1 MTAAEKETT
10 PSLTLSPEA
19 EAFVRAVGAAADLP
33 AFVHNVRAIGQMA
46 SNLEAKVEM
55 LEQAIVQDVTLAAK
69 VIKIANALTGSG
81 SAMDGTVQVGS
92 VKQAIMLLGYDRVQH
107 LSSATSVFGKIEQ
120 DAPAV
125 RDLLVESVL
134 TANHSLQLSLAV
146 GMTQPELAY
155 LCGLFRRLGE
165 VLVACYRPKQYRAW
179 QEMAQRSAPPQDG
192 DEAQVFLFTFEEVG
206 VALASKW
213 GMPGPVVQT
222 MRPYRGLGEGDHTLH
237 MITQC
242 SADVARLQFGAVPSD
257 DDGALHLL
265 REAWAKR
272 VGLPIDDL
280 AECLDVAL
288 TEAAPTLR
296 TMHVDMDAWMRG
308 QRDTR
313 AVARVR
319 RERELAGPA
328 QVDGEAAELAALSE
342 QLNANGNDTERE
354 AKLRESVRKLV
365 ELRQNASASNDVGS
379 VTNATLRAACDAG
392 FERGVLGIST
402 EDFKLVRGRVGIGSG
417 GSEVARNF
425 VVRPTATFGPIGAA
439 LQNRSDLFVELT
451 GADAKLYGR
460 DRLIRELDPSQ
471 FALLPLVVADTLV
484 GCLYFDSTLESVEA
498 TDTTRWLMRNLR
510 DQLVAAFAKHRAG
523 GRGEQAPDK
532 VAEAA

>member
-1 MTAAEKETT
+1 MTTAAQEPI
-10 PSLTLSPEA
+10 PSVTLSPEA

-46 SNLEAKVEM
+46 SNLEAKVEL

-69 VIKIANALTGSG
+69 VIKIANALTGSVTATAG
-81 SAMDGTVQVGS
+81 EPQISS

-134 TANHSLQLSLAV
+134 TANHGLQLSLAV
-146 GMTQPELAY
+146 GSTKPELAY

-165 VLVACYRPKQYRAW
+165 VLVACYRPKQYRVW
-179 QEMAQRSAPPQDG
+179 QERAQRGAPPQEG
-192 DEAQVFLFTFEEVG
+192 DEAQVFAFTFEEVG

-213 GMPGPVVQT
+213 GMPGAVVQT
-222 MRPYRGLGEGDHTLH
+222 MRPYRGLGEGDHVLH
-237 MITQC
+237 MVTQC
-242 SADVARLQFGAVPSD
+242 SAEVARLQFGAVPSD
-257 DDGALHLL
+257 DDNALHLL

-272 VGLPIDDL
+272 VGVPIDDL
-280 AECLDVAL
+280 AGCLDAAL

-296 TMHVDMDAWMRG
+296 TMHVDMDAWMAG
-308 QRDTR
+308 QRDAR

-319 RERELAGPA
+319 RERELAGLSEVA
-328 QVDGEAAELAALSE
+328 GEAAALAELSE
-342 QLNANGNDTERE
+342 QLNANSADSDRE
-354 AKLRESVRKLV
+354 AALRESVRKLV
-365 ELRQNASASNDVGS
+365 ALRQDASAPNDVGS
-379 VTNATLRAACDAG
+379 VTNATLRAACEAG

-402 EDFKLVRGRVGIGSG
+402 EDFKFIRRRVGIGSG
-417 GSEVARNF
+417 GTELARNF
-425 VVRPTATFGPIGAA
+425 VVRPTANFGPIGAA
-439 LQNRSDLFVELT
+439 LQAQADLFVELT
-451 GADAKLYGR
+451 GADAKVYGR

-471 FALLPLVVADTLV
+471 FALLPLVVGDTLL
-484 GCLYFDSTLESVEA
+484 GCLYFDSTVESVDV

-510 DQLVAAFAKHRAG
+510 DQLVAAFAKHRAAT
-523 GRGEQAPDK
+523 RTERLD
-532 VAEAA
+532 EAA

>member
-1 MTAAEKETT
+1 MHAAAEAVQ
-10 PSLTLSPEA
+10 PAALSPEA

-33 AFVHNVRAIGQMA
+33 AFVHNVRSIGQMA
-46 SNLEAKVEM
+46 SNLEAKVEL
-55 LEQAIVQDVTLAAK
+55 LEKAIVQDVTLAAK

-81 SAMDGTVQVGS
+81 TAPGVEPQIAS

-107 LSSATSVFGKIEQ
+107 LSSATSVFGKIEA

-134 TANHSLQLSLAV
+134 TANHGLQLSMTV
-146 GMTQPELAY
+146 GTSKPELAY

-179 QEMAQRSAPPQDG
+179 QDEALRVASPQEG
-192 DEAQVFLFTFEEVG
+192 DEAKVFAFTFEEVG

-213 GMPGPVVQT
+213 GMPGAVVQT

-242 SADVARLQFGAVPSD
+242 SAEVARVQFGTGPSD
-257 DDGALHLL
+257 DGDALRAL
-265 REAWAKR
+265 REAWANR
-272 VGLPIDDL
+272 VGLPIGDL
-280 AECLDVAL
+280 AECLDAAL

-296 TMHVDMDAWMRG
+296 TMHVNMEAWVKKQGDA
-308 QRDTR
+308 R

-319 RERELAGPA
+319 RERELASPPMVA
-328 QVDGEAAELAALSE
+328 GEDAALAELSAQLSD
-342 QLNANGNDTERE
+342 NSTDSERE
-354 AKLRESVRKLV
+354 ARLRESVRKLV
-365 ELRQNASASNDVGS
+365 ALRQDATATNDVGT
-379 VTNATLRAACDAG
+379 VTHATLRAVCEAG

-402 EDFKLVRGRVGIGSG
+402 EDFKFVRGRLGIGAG
-417 GSEVARNF
+417 GAELARAF

-439 LQNRSDLFVELT
+439 LQSRADLFVELT

-460 DRLIRELDPSQ
+460 DRLIKELDPSQ
-471 FALLPLVVADTLV
+471 FALLPLVVGDTLL

-498 TDTTRWLMRNLR
+498 TDTTRWLMCNLR
-510 DQLVAAFAKHRAG
+510 DQLVAAFAKHRAA
-523 GRGEQAPDK
+523 GRQDQ

>member
-1 MTAAEKETT
+1 MTSAWNENVQPVA
-10 PSLTLSPEA
+10 LSPEA
-19 EAFVRAVGAAADLP
+19 ETFVRAVGAAADLP

-46 SNLEAKVEM
+46 SNLEAKVEL

-69 VIKIANALTGSG
+69 IIKIANALTGSVSPASG
-81 SAMDGTVQVGS
+81 DPQIAS

-146 GMTQPELAY
+146 GVAKPELAY

-165 VLVACYRPKQYRAW
+165 VLVACYRPKQYRVW
-179 QEMAQRSAPPQDG
+179 QDLAQRGAPPKEG
-192 DEAQVFLFTFEEVG
+192 DEAKVFAFTFEEVG

-213 GMPGPVVQT
+213 GMPGAVVQT
-222 MRPYRGLGEGDHTLH
+222 IRPYRGLGEGDHTLH
-237 MITQC
+237 MVTQC
-242 SADVARLQFGAVPSD
+242 SADVARLQFGAVPAED
-257 DDGALHLL
+257 DDALRQL

-272 VGLPIDDL
+272 LGVPTADL

-296 TMHVDMDAWMRG
+296 TMHVDMDAWMQG
-308 QRDTR
+308 QRDAH

-319 RERELAGPA
+319 RERELTGASTVA
-328 QVDGEAAELAALSE
+328 GEAAALAELSA
-342 QLNANGNDTERE
+342 QLDANEADTERE
-354 AKLRESVRKLV
+354 AKLRESVRSLV
-365 ELRQNASASNDVGS
+365 ALRQDVSAPNDVGA
-379 VTNATLRAACDAG
+379 VTNATLRAAAEAG
-392 FERGVLGIST
+392 FERGVLGLST
-402 EDFKLVRGRVGIGSG
+402 EDFKFVRGRVGIGG
-417 GSEVARNF
+417 GGAELARTF

-439 LQNRSDLFVELT
+439 LQARTDLFVELA

-471 FALLPLVVADTLV
+471 FALLPLVVEDTLL
-484 GCLYFDSTLESVEA
+484 GCLYFDSTIASVDA
-498 TDTTRWLMRNLR
+498 TDTTQWLLRNLR
-510 DQLVAAFAKHRAG
+510 DQLVAAFAKHRAS
-523 GRGEQAPDK
+523 GRAEK
-532 VAEAA
+532 VVDAA